1 MGCGTSR
8 EAQSTAQAL
17 ERLPY
22 SRSSFE
28 RVGHAVGAQY
38 SSQRPWVEEA
48 LAQAQQ
54 VPSLSHHERWRAAT
68 R

>member
-1 MGCGTSR
+1 MGGGTSR

-17 ERLPY
+17 GRLPY

-38 SSQRPWVEEA
+38 GSERHWVEEA

-54 VPSLSHHERWRAAT
+54 VPQVRALV
-68 R
+68 